1 MNAAT
6 LFIADAP
13 TVALDGV
20 AIITAHSGDQPVQL
34 AMTRHTF
41 EVMLELFR
49 RAVVTAHLADVVPLK
64 KPTKTPSKEAQA

>member
-1 MNAAT
+1 MNVAT

-20 AIITAHSGDQPVQL
+20 AIITAHSGDQPVHL

-41 EVMLELFR
+41 EVMLESFR
-49 RAVVTAHLADVVPLK
+49 RSVVAAHTADVVPIT
-64 KPTKTPSKEAQA
+64 KPSRARGKAAK